1 MVYKVEVAEENY
13 ENICYEKNKYQKMEW
28 ITDKELKTSAIS
40 TAMLKVLK
48 LDTDNH
54 SKVMSSRIKFTYI
67 YIYIISV
74 RIPFVCI
81 KFIYLFFRNQA
92 TRHNK

>member
-13 ENICYEKNKYQKMEW
+13 ENISYEKNKYQKIEW

-54 SKVMSSRIKFTYI
+54 SKVNEF
-67 YIYIISV
+67 
-74 RIPFVCI
+74 
-81 KFIYLFFRNQA
+81 
-92 TRHNK
+92 

>member
-13 ENICYEKNKYQKMEW
+13 ENICYEKNKYQKIEW

-67 YIYIISV
+67 YIYII
-74 RIPFVCI
+74 
-81 KFIYLFFRNQA
+81 
-92 TRHNK
+92 TG

>member
-13 ENICYEKNKYQKMEW
+13 ENICYEKNKYQKIEW

-54 SKVMSSRIKFTYI
+54 SKVNEFENKPYLYI
-67 YIYIISV
+67 HNNV
-74 RIPFVCI
+74 RIPLFCI
-81 KFIYLFFRNQA
+81 KFIYFFFRNQV
-92 TRHNK
+92 TRHK

>member
-13 ENICYEKNKYQKMEW
+13 ENICYEKNKYQKIEW

-54 SKVMSSRIKFTYI
+54 SKVMSSSIKFTYI
-67 YIYIISV
+67 YIYILVNV

-81 KFIYLFFRNQA
+81 K
-92 TRHNK
+92 